1 MNDPQPEGH
10 MASYIRRRHFLAT
23 LLGGAAAW
31 PLATRAQQ
39 RPGKVARIGFLGVG
53 PASAWADSVEALRSG
68 LRDLRHVEG
77 KDILI
82 EFRWAERIDQLPEM
96 AAELVHMDV
105 DIIIA
110 PASTEVEPAR
120 QATKTIP
127 IVFTQHADPVGIGPR
142 GEARLR
148 NNITHLVYDRAPSFH
163 SITTSARASTVGGIS
178 RPSAFAVLRL
188 IASSYLDA
196 CSTGR
201 SAGFSPLR
209 ILST

>member
-1 MNDPQPEGH
+1 

-120 QATKTIP
+120 QATKIIP
-127 IVFTQHADPVGIGPR
+127 IVFTQHADPVGIGHVSESRAAWWKHHRDVDGSNRPCR
-142 GEARLR
+142 QGNWKFSKMLYRMLLGLVSSGTLR
-148 NNITHLVYDRAPSFH
+148 
-163 SITTSARASTVGGIS
+163 
-178 RPSAFAVLRL
+178 RPP
-188 IASSYLDA
+188 
-196 CSTGR
+196 TQR
-201 SAGFSPLR
+201 S
-209 ILST
+209 